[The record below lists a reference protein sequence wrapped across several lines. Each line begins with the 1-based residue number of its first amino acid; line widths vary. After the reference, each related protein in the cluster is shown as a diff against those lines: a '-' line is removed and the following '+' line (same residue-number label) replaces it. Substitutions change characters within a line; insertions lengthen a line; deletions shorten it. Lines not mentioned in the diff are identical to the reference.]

1 MEFDKLINNNLRNIF
16 LEKLY
21 TKWGAEAIP

>member
-1 MEFDKLINNNLRNIF
+1 MEFDKLININLRNIF